1 MFTGLISEIGRV
13 GRVTRFGTFSR
24 LVVVAPLTAVRVKPG
39 DSVATAGVCL
49 TVETVERDRYTCS
62 IITETLKATRLDR
75 LRPGD
80 RVNLELPVGPEDV
93 FGGHLVAG
101 HVDTVGYIKNVQ
113 RVDEGGR
120 ITVSFDPSFGIWVVE
135 KGSIAIE
142 GISLTVAGL
151 REGEVT
157 VGIIPTTWKNT
168 TIGSVKPGDPVNIE
182 FDQAIKAAGGG
193 GVSGTHSSGLTEDD
207 LRRAGW

>member
-1 MFTGLISEIGRV
+1 MFTGLISEIGRI
-13 GRVTRFGTFSR
+13 GRVTRFGTSSR
-24 LVVVAPLTAVRVKPG
+24 LVVVAPRTAPRVKPG

-49 TVETVERDRYTCS
+49 TVETAERDRYTCS
-62 IITETLKATRLDR
+62 VISETLKTTRLDR

-101 HVDTVGYIKNVQ
+101 HVDTVGRIKTVQ

-120 ITVSFDPSFGIWVVE
+120 ITVSFDPSFGKWVVE

-151 REGEVT
+151 QAGEVT
-157 VGIIPTTWKNT
+157 VGIIPTTWQKT

-182 FDQAIKAAGGG
+182 FDQAIKAAAGGA
-193 GVSGTHSSGLTEDD
+193 SGTRPAGLTEDD
-207 LRRAGW
+207 LQRAGW